1 MTVKSLAE
9 ELNKLKEQ
17 LKDYET
23 LEVKLDNLEIELKH
37 PKRNEK
43 PK

>member
-23 LEVKLDNLEIELKH
+23 LKVKLDNVEIELKH
-37 PKRNEK
+37 PKELK
-43 PK
+43 SP